1 MVWDSTWEQI
11 FSTRPWGKYPGE
23 DVVRF
28 VARNFYKASDRS
40 AVKLLE
46 VGCGTGA
53 NLWFM
58 AREGFSI
65 YGIDGSQ
72 SAIDLSSARLNDDV
86 KGWHG
91 DLQVGDILALPFA
104 DNYFDGVL
112 DIEAASCNDFANS
125 QFIYKEMVRVLKPGG
140 KFYSRCFAKGT
151 LGDES
156 GECISYNTYKPDV
169 GSMASTGITRFTA
182 REDIENLLPQNTT
195 LVELD
200 QLVRGAP
207 VGNLVIEWCITA
219 EKNHG

>member
-1 MVWDSTWEQI
+1 MVWDNTWEQI

-40 AVKLLE
+40 AIKLLE
-46 VGCGTGA
+46 VGCGTGS

-58 AREGFSI
+58 AREGFSV

-72 SAIDLSSARLNDDV
+72 SAINLSRARLDDEV
-86 KGWHG
+86 KGWQG
-91 DLQVGDILALPFA
+91 DLQVGDMLSLPFPN
-104 DNYFDGVL
+104 NYFDGVI
-112 DIEAASCNDFANS
+112 DIEAASCNDFENS
-125 QFIYKEMVRVLKPGG
+125 QLIYKEMLRVLKPGG

-151 LGDES
+151 LGDET
-156 GECISYNTYKPDV
+156 GEVVGHNTYKPNL
-169 GSMASTGITRFTA
+169 GSMATTGVTRFTS
-182 REDIENLLPQNTT
+182 REDIDVLLPEDAN

-200 QLVRGAP
+200 QLIRGEP
-207 VGNLVIEWCITA
+207 VGNRVIEWCITA